1 MQLVV
6 VSPLMRTCETAAGVF
21 GLESTSNSQP
31 LMLAK
36 TAEPRERSAHRAIAK
51 PGNLPF
57 LAEELCRERM
67 SARPCSCQGLP
78 ASTL

>member
-1 MQLVV
+1 
-6 VSPLMRTCETAAGVF
+6 MRTCETAAGVF
-21 GLESTSNSQP
+21 GDSGGSADSGEL

-36 TAEPRERSAHRAIAK
+36 TGQPHVRSKHGPITR

-67 SARPCSCQGLP
+67 GARLSGRGIRASHDKSAGCRLS
-78 ASTL
+78 